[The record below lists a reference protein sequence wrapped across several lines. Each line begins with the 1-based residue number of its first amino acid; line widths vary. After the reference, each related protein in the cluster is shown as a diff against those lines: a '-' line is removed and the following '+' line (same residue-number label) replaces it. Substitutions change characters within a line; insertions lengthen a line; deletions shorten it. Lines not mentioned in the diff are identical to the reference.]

1 METRRL
7 QFSLTSIFVAAL
19 WPGIKCVAWVLDLAS
34 LPYMETTWYGGPLAL
49 AVVTLRFVPLVGIVG
64 AFFGLS
70 AAWMT
75 VRASFG
81 RVPGW
86 VCFCC
91 FGLGAGPGASESETA
106 SSCITTRARG
116 HLYFFPAGRL

>member
-7 QFSLTSIFVAAL
+7 QFSLKSIFVAAL
-19 WPGIKCVAWVLDLAS
+19 WAGIMCGAWVLDLAS

-64 AFFGLS
+64 AFFGRS

-75 VRASFG
+75 TACVICTGA
-81 RVPGW
+81 W
-86 VCFCC
+86 L
-91 FGLGAGPGASESETA
+91 GLFLLFRLGGGAGSV
-106 SSCITTRARG
+106 
-116 HLYFFPAGRL
+116 